1 MTSNGLCDGHGYCK
15 YDKLLKQS
23 YCYCN
28 TGHYGSS
35 CGSTSASA
43 NSATAGGSGS
53 YDGHSVQLGLLITL
67 LILTV
72 GLLGVVG
79 YMVFRITEFRKQQV
93 DEYASLSGSGTEMVE
108 TVNF

>member
-1 MTSNGLCDGHGYCK
+1 MV
-15 YDKLLKQS
+15 
-23 YCYCN
+23 
-28 TGHYGSS
+28 
-35 CGSTSASA
+35 
-43 NSATAGGSGS
+43 GGSGS

-93 DEYASLSGSGTEMVE
+93 DEYATLSGGSGAEMVE